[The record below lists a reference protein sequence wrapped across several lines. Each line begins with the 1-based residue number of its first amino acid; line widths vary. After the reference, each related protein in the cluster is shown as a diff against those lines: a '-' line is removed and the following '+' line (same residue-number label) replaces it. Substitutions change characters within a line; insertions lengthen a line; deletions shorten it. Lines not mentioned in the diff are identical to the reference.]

1 MLDRINILANK
12 GEPSTKNLYMNLFE
26 KKIKNIKRLQ
36 AIRKLVDTNPRPSF
50 HDLDRQIEKYINYD
64 NGFFIEAG
72 ANNGYTQSNT
82 FYYEYKRN
90 WKGILIEPFPK
101 NYEMCKYIRINSKVY
116 NCALVSSAYDK
127 PSVKM
132 RYAGLM
138 TIVDGALKSKENDDF
153 QVQKAM
159 KYENIKESFEFEA
172 EARTLTSILDE
183 SDINTIDFLS
193 LDVEGYEAQVLN
205 GLDFNKYRPKFILV
219 EARFKDEI
227 EKIILPYYKLIDVFT
242 KGWDHLYALK
252 WHVSLP

>member
-1 MLDRINILANK
+1 
-12 GEPSTKNLYMNLFE
+12 MNLLEE
-26 KKIKNIKRLQ
+26 KIHNIKRLQ
-36 AIRKLVDTNPRPSF
+36 EIKKLVDTNPRPSF

-90 WKGILIEPFPK
+90 WKGILIEPVLH
-101 NYEMCKYIRINSKVY
+101 NYKTCEYLRINSKVY
-116 NCALVSSAYDK
+116 NCALVSSSYQEK
-127 PSVKM
+127 FVKM

-183 SDINTIDFLS
+183 SNIKTIDLLS
-193 LDVEGYEAQVLN
+193 LDVEGYEAHVLD
-205 GLDFNKYRPKFILV
+205 GIDFNKYRPKFILI
-219 EARFKDEI
+219 EARFKEEI
-227 EKIILPYYKLIDVFT
+227 EKIILPYYKLIKVFT

-252 WHVSLP
+252 WNARLT